1 MQLSAKVTLMTSGKT
16 KKECL
21 RVKCENKSVENRNE
35 YSQEA
40 WREILFQVW
49 LVLEVVS
56 GLFVG
61 TFNSI

>member
-1 MQLSAKVTLMTSGKT
+1 MTSGKT

-40 WREILFQVW
+40 WREILFQV
-49 LVLEVVS
+49 LVGFRG
-56 GLFVG
+56 GLFVE